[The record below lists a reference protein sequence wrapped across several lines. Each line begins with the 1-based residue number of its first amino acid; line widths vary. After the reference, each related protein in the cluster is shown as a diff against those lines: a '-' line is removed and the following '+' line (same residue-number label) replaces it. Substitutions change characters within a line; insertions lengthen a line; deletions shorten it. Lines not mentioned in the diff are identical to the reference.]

1 MDRDTN
7 LDEKFN
13 FMLKEY
19 EMNDNKFEMHYTAVE
34 KTITVFFIIIA
45 SIISANGFLLKKP
58 GEFNIF
64 FLTDFQVFSSLFI
77 SLIGFITT
85 LKVMEHRILII
96 KYVKSLNLIR
106 RWFWDKL
113 GHAELSKYSIFKA
126 TYESPRYYS
135 KYSHF
140 FWEIFGLASINSVFI
155 STFLINISIKIFNL
169 SSDHYK
175 TINWIWFI
183 LLVFLFSFSSTV
195 IYRKR
200 GEKEEKKIMD
210 MKLLPN

>member
-64 FLTDFQVFSSLFI
+64 FLNGI
-77 SLIGFITT
+77 C
-85 LKVMEHRILII
+85 EC
-96 KYVKSLNLIR
+96 
-106 RWFWDKL
+106 
-113 GHAELSKYSIFKA
+113 
-126 TYESPRYYS
+126 
-135 KYSHF
+135 
-140 FWEIFGLASINSVFI
+140 
-155 STFLINISIKIFNL
+155 FLEN
-169 SSDHYK
+169 
-175 TINWIWFI
+175 T
-183 LLVFLFSFSSTV
+183 
-195 IYRKR
+195 
-200 GEKEEKKIMD
+200 
-210 MKLLPN
+210 